1 MVENYKHLYIYVI
14 ADDLY
19 VCMYVCMWGI
29 CRFVGMCTY
38 CMRFFGILAAATA
51 ACCSYRS
58 TFLLPT
64 HIHVNIYTYIATYV
78 HTFEYMKIMQG
89 TATTT
94 GCCRCEVK

>member
-14 ADDLY
+14 AGDLY
-19 VCMYVCMWGI
+19 VCMYVCVWGI

-64 HIHVNIYTYIATYV
+64 HIHVNIYTYIATYLRTYIRV
-78 HTFEYMKIMQG
+78 HENHARYCYYYWML
-89 TATTT
+89 AL
-94 GCCRCEVK
+94 